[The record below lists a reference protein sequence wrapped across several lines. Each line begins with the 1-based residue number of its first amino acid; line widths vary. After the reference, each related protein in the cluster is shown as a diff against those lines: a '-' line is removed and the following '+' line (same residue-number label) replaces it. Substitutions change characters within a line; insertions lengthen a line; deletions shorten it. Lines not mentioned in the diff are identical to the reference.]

1 MFSIPF
7 QRVSIQDAFWS
18 PRLLLNNTVSLQH
31 QWNQLELSGCIQN
44 FRLIADK
51 IPGFRTGWFF
61 ADSDAYKWLDAASRS
76 IATLPNL
83 QISAHLDTLIDLIVR
98 TQSNDGYIFTYNQ
111 FHFPN
116 SRWENLQIEHEL
128 YCHGHLIEAGIS
140 HFKATGQKTLLTT
153 VIKAA
158 DLICSTFLNSGFDKT
173 PGHEEIEIA
182 LIRLYD
188 LTGDC
193 RYVEMAEQFLEKRGR
208 QSLPVFAWKMTK
220 ENNRVKR
227 RALVLEKSKMDF
239 NHNNPSTEGAHKL
252 PASNQVKIPKWAKQR
267 FLWSGL
273 KGAYFQQHAPIRK
286 QFIPVGHAVRY
297 AYLQTATAMLS
308 NRFGDFSLWPA
319 LQQSWIHMIEKR
331 MFVTGG
337 TGSLPISEAFGRDY
351 ELDPGNAYAETCAAL
366 GSMFWNWEMTQLFKD
381 AAYADLFERDLYNAS
396 LVGNSLSGTR
406 YLYNNPLENKNGFER
421 QSWFEIPCCPSNLS
435 RTWASLGNY
444 IFTHEL
450 ESVSIHQ
457 YIGCQ
462 VEIPLEPK
470 VNIKIE
476 SDFPWQGKVKVRI
489 SPNSKSHFF
498 ELNMRIPS
506 WCGSL
511 KSRLNGHIYPLIIP
525 ATQNYPPT
533 ATGYDP
539 RHAQYVTIRR
549 DWLPG
554 DVLELDFE
562 MPIEIN
568 RPHKN
573 VTSCAGRYA
582 ISRGPLVYCLEGLDN
597 PGVDIFNSVVDPNSL
612 RPEYDPELLGG
623 VIKILGTTIG
633 GHPVTFI
640 PYAWWANREKCPMT
654 VYVNM

>member
-51 IPGFRTGWFF
+51 IPGFRMGWFF
-61 ADSDAYKWLDAASRS
+61 SDSDAYKWLDAASRS
-76 IATLPNL
+76 IATLPNPK
-83 QISAHLDTLIDLIVR
+83 ISGYMDVLIDLINR
-98 TQSNDGYIFTYNQ
+98 TQTNDGYIFTYNQ
-111 FHFPN
+111 FHFPD

-140 HFKATGQKTLLTT
+140 HFQATGQIILLTT
-153 VIKAA
+153 AIKAA
-158 DLICSTFLNSGFDKT
+158 DLICTTFLNSGLDKT

-182 LIRLYD
+182 LIHLYD
-188 LTGDC
+188 LTRDC
-193 RYVEMAEQFLEKRGR
+193 RYVEMAEQFIEKRGR
-208 QSLPVFAWKMTK
+208 QPLPIFAWKMIR
-220 ENNRVKR
+220 ENERVKKR
-227 RALVLEKSKMDF
+227 SQILEKSKSAFISQNPDF
-239 NHNNPSTEGAHKL
+239 KVVHEL
-252 PASNQVKIPKWAKQR
+252 PERNQTKVQKWAKER
-267 FLWSGL
+267 FMWSALNGS
-273 KGAYFQQHAPIRK
+273 YFQQHTPIRNQLK
-286 QFIPVGHAVRY
+286 PVGHAVRY
-297 AYLQTATAMLS
+297 SYLNTAITMIS

-319 LQQSWIHMIEKR
+319 LQQSWNHMIEKR

-351 ELDPGNAYAETCAAL
+351 ELDPENAYAETCAAL

-381 AAYADLFERDLYNAS
+381 AAYADLFERNLYNAS

-406 YLYNNPLENKNGFER
+406 FLYNNPLENRNGYER

-450 ESVSIHQ
+450 ESISIHQ
-457 YIGCQ
+457 YIGSQ

-476 SDFPWQGKVKVRI
+476 SDLPWQGKVKVHI
-489 SPNSKSHFF
+489 NPKSKSHFF

-511 KSRLNGHIYPLIIP
+511 KSRLNGHLYPLIVP
-525 ATQNYPPT
+525 APQNYAPT
-533 ATGYDP
+533 ASGYDP
-539 RHAQYVTIRR
+539 RHAQYITLRR
-549 DWLPG
+549 DWIPG

-568 RPHKN
+568 CPHKK

-582 ISRGPLVYCLEGLDN
+582 ISRGPLVYCLEAQDN
-597 PGVDIFNSVVDPNSL
+597 PGVDIFNCVVDSNSL
-612 RPEYDPELLGG
+612 HPEYDPELLGG
-623 VIKILGTTIG
+623 VVKILGTTIG
-633 GHPVTFI
+633 GQPLTFI

-654 VYVNM
+654 VYVNI